1 MRLWHTFWAGLIR
14 SIEEPMHHVA
24 HDLKFTHNFLFICVS
39 PFSIGEMIL
48 RKILVHLHPK
58 IKSTTAKYGRN
69 LHQERLHCWSC
80 NLPVRSKPSTS
91 VWHRD
96 WVMSLRGKAV
106 SLIWQYR
113 WNHRPP
119 TMQTRGS
126 SYQLQQ
132 ISDFTDLCVFS
143 LKILYR
149 YTVYPA
155 FRVKGVIVASF
166 RWSEHWRLAKSISF

>member
-1 MRLWHTFWAGLIR
+1 MWCFFFFLLLLLYRYRGRSPGEIWKQELTGGVYRSSWDFDCLAGLIR

-24 HDLKFTHNFLFICVS
+24 HDLKVTHNFLFICVS

-48 RKILVHLHPK
+48 STILAHLHPK
-58 IKSTTAKYGRN
+58 IKSTAAKYGRN

-106 SLIWQYR
+106 SLIWLYR
-113 WNHRPP
+113 WNHPPP

-126 SYQLQQ
+126 SYQLKWV
-132 ISDFTDLCVFS
+132 SDFTDLCF
-143 LKILYR
+143 
-149 YTVYPA
+149 
-155 FRVKGVIVASF
+155 
-166 RWSEHWRLAKSISF
+166 